1 MGELIGIIRLRFH
14 DDSRREEF
22 ERLAERAM
30 EIVRAKDPGTLQ
42 YDTFMTD
49 DRSEC
54 LTIERFRDSDALIA
68 HAANIGDLADAVLA
82 TATVVHG
89 ELLGDPSPE
98 LRALLAEGE
107 LPVVFTP
114 YRSMA

>member
-14 DDSRREEF
+14 DDARREEF
-22 ERLAERAM
+22 ERLSERAM
-30 EIVRAKDPGTLQ
+30 GIVKAQDPGTLQ
-42 YDTFMTD
+42 YDTYMND
-49 DRSEC
+49 DRTEC
-54 LTIERFRDSDALIA
+54 LTIERFRDSAALIE

-89 ELLGDPSPE
+89 ELLGEPSPE
-98 LRALLAEGE
+98 LRAMLADGE

-114 YRSMA
+114 YRSM

>member
-14 DDSRREEF
+14 DDDRREEF
-22 ERLAERAM
+22 ERLSERAM
-30 EIVRAKDPGTLQ
+30 EIVKDQDPGTLQ
-42 YDTFMTD
+42 YDTFMND

-54 LTIERFRDSDALIA
+54 LTIERFRDSAALIE
-68 HAANIGDLADAVLA
+68 HAKNIGDLADAVLA

-89 ELLGDPSPE
+89 ELLGEPSPE
-98 LRALLAEGE
+98 LRAMLADGE

-114 YRSMA
+114 YRSM